1 MMILVIFLVIGA
13 LLVVGFPLLMI
24 YFGIHG
30 EDRALTMHQKTNTDG
45 EAYEPEVPDQESLIE
60 EDYEPN
66 LLDEDSMAEEGWE
79 LIHTA
84 EENYQFLCAE
94 VYKSKTENGY
104 RVILSHTDNPPRLEE
119 DYHFDSYEEAIKM
132 ADDWGCSDEDD

>member
-1 MMILVIFLVIGA
+1 MILVIVLALGA
-13 LLVVGFPLLMI
+13 LLVVGFPLLMV

-60 EDYEPN
+60 EDYEPD

-79 LIHTA
+79 LTYTA
-84 EENYQFLCAE
+84 EENYSYLSE
-94 VYKSKTENGY
+94 VYKSKTESRY
-104 RVILSHTDNPPRLEE
+104 RVILSHTHPPQVEE
-119 DYHFDSYEEAIKM
+119 DYHFDSYEEAVEM

>member
-1 MMILVIFLVIGA
+1 MILVIVLALGA

-60 EDYEPN
+60 EDYEPD

-79 LIHTA
+79 LIYTA
-84 EENYQFLCAE
+84 EENYSYLSE
-94 VYKSKTENGY
+94 VYKSKTESRY